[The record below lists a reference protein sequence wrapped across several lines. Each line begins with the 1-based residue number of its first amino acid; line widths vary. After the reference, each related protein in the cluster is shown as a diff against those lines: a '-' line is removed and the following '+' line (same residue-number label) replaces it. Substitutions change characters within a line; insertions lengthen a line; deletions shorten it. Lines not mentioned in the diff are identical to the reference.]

1 MAKKKTVKKEKKNIE
16 KKKIDKKKYIKIF
29 VVAIISLLVLVGLAL
44 LGSNLIRYFA
54 NKKYIPYEDKMNKYT
69 LSSFYN
75 NGKSKSSEDVITSEA
90 VSIIISALLNTSDI
104 SMYVDGR
111 IYDSFNN
118 ETWSVYANEIG
129 IIDNALNKDT
139 AKEKIKYIDALVY
152 LSRAEQIL
160 NHYTLN
166 TDVAVNLKDFNKY
179 NQEQQYVI
187 KDAIS
192 YGIILNENVNL
203 NGNKNMTKG
212 MLNKLVVDYIEKKNL
227 VIFTGEKVRATEE
240 NMPSNKDDY
249 PYILETVENSVY
261 EIPSYCFLD
270 SSANAIDVYRARRSQ
285 YDVINNIV
293 TSYYNILLNV
303 DYETITFEDFKS
315 KILSVATF
323 SVEDEDIQN
332 YINYVKENKIK
343 ITGTSKVQFPII
355 YSDGIGYRV
364 RTKIDYNVS
373 SQGSLKNVLFLDSNY
388 EKESEHILGGNTKII
403 DTPIVVNKAISVN
416 VKPIAKSIA
425 GKVED
430 IYSTVEP
437 SLDYNGQ

>member
-1 MAKKKTVKKEKKNIE
+1 MAKKKAVKKEKKKIDN
-16 KKKIDKKKYIKIF
+16 KKIDKKKYIKIF
-29 VVAIISLLVLVGLAL
+29 IIAIISLLVLAGLAL

-54 NKKYIPYEDKMNKYT
+54 NKKYKPYEDKMDKYA

-75 NGKSKSSEDVITSEA
+75 NSKAKSSEDVTTSEA
-90 VSIIISALLNTSDI
+90 ISIIISALLNTSDI

-111 IYDSFNN
+111 IYDDFNN
-118 ETWSVYANEIG
+118 ETWTVYAKEMG
-129 IIDNALNKDT
+129 IIENSLTTET
-139 AKEKIKYIDALVY
+139 AKEKIKYIDVLVY

-179 NQEQQYVI
+179 NQEQQYAI

-192 YGIILNENVNL
+192 YGIIPNENVNL
-203 NGNKNMTKG
+203 SGNKNMTKG

-227 VIFTGEKVRATEE
+227 VLFTGEKVRTTEE
-240 NMPSNKDDY
+240 NMPSNKDEY
-249 PYILETVENSVY
+249 PYILETVENVVY
-261 EIPSYCFLD
+261 EIPIYSFLD
-270 SSANAIDVYRARRSQ
+270 NSANAIETYASRRSQ
-285 YDVINNIV
+285 YDVMNNII
-293 TSYYNILLNV
+293 TEYYNILLNI

-315 KILSVATF
+315 KISSVATF
-323 SVEDEDIQN
+323 SLEDEDIQK
-332 YINYVKENKIK
+332 YVNYVKENKIK

-373 SQGSLKNVLFLDSNY
+373 SQGSLKNVLFLDFNY
-388 EKESEHILGGNTKII
+388 NKENEYILGSNTMII
-403 DTPIVVNKAISVN
+403 DTPIVVNRAISVN

-437 SLDYNGQ
+437 SLDYSP